1 MSANDTG
8 DETGAD
14 PAPLAEVG
22 PPLVDPAQAALA
34 RARAHARQQGT
45 AREASS
51 SSTYK
56 RRPPAAQ
63 LSNGRDPMLLGSAV
77 DGMVAEL
84 GWEHQAAVGAITG
97 RWVEIVGAEVADH
110 VTAEHFDAE
119 SATLHLRADST
130 AWATQVRM
138 LLPTLMSR
146 LVDELGSGVVRS
158 VTVLGPTAPSWT
170 KGKRTVPGRGPRDT
184 YG

>member
-1 MSANDTG
+1 MSATEPG
-8 DETGAD
+8 FEPGFE
-14 PAPLAEVG
+14 PATPAEVG

-34 RARAHARQQGT
+34 RARAHARQQGPVRDT
-45 AREASS
+45 SGK
-51 SSTYK
+51 STYR

-63 LSNGRDPMLLGSAV
+63 LSNGRDPMLVGSAV
-77 DGMVAEL
+77 DGMVSEL

-97 RWVEIVGAEVADH
+97 RWVEIVGPEVAAH